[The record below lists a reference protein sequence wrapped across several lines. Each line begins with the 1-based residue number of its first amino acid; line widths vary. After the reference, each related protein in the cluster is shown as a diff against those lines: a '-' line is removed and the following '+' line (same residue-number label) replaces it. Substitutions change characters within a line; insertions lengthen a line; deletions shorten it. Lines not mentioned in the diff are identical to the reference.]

1 MNILEMVH
9 FGELQKLHGAFE
21 VVHEFDN
28 EEDFKN
34 EIINIIN
41 SCGIIGKVYI
51 KEMPDNYTPLI
62 HYH

>member
-1 MNILEMVH
+1 MEAPWK
-9 FGELQKLHGAFE
+9 FGAFE

>member
-1 MNILEMVH
+1 MEAPWK
-9 FGELQKLHGAFE
+9 FGAFE

-41 SCGIIGKVYI
+41 NCGIIGKVYI
-51 KEMPDNYTPLI
+51 KEMSDNYRPLL
-62 HYH
+62 Y

>member
-1 MNILEMVH
+1 MEKIV
-9 FGELQKLHGAFE
+9 KYVAFDGM
-21 VVHEFDN
+21 EFDN

-51 KEMPDNYTPLI
+51 KEIPDN
-62 HYH
+62 

>member
-1 MNILEMVH
+1 MEAPW
-9 FGELQKLHGAFE
+9 KLSAFE

-41 SCGIIGKVYI
+41 NCGIIGKIYI
-51 KEMPDNYTPLI
+51 KEIPDN
-62 HYH
+62 